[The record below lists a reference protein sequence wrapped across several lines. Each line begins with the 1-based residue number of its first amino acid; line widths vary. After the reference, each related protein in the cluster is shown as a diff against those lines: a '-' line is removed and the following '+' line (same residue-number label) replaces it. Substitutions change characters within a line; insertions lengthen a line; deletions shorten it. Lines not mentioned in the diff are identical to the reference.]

1 MENETVKIV
10 VLPDGTWQ
18 TVNGCAVW
26 TITQDAF
33 DALCDGDKGAFCLVD
48 GADILAT
55 KDVDT

>member
-26 TITQDAF
+26 TITEEAFNALCEGDKEAF
-33 DALCDGDKGAFCLVD
+33 DLVD